1 MLTAL
6 PALVKVGGVFC
17 LILVLNRLRLTLS
30 ICLLIG
36 SLVLGLWMKLG
47 PWEITSQTFYSLSRF
62 QTISLLFIVGLILV
76 ISRLM
81 KTGGHMDRIVR
92 SFSGLCAD
100 DRTAGS
106 VMPALIGLLPMP
118 GGALFSAPMVD
129 TALCR
134 QTLSGEQK
142 TAINYWFRHIWEYWW
157 PIYPGVVLAVGLLE
171 VETWRFMAIM
181 APMTLVT
188 VMAGVIFILRPLG
201 KNPAL
206 SKNQI
211 TRRAVGAFL
220 WESMPILLVA
230 VVILALAGLTG
241 LLAFFRFKI
250 TLSGPVSILLGLLA
264 SLIWVCKVNH
274 TSWRE
279 LREALFAGNILP
291 MMLLVAAIMIF
302 KGILEGSQAVSQIRA
317 ELVGYQIPITLII
330 MLMPFF
336 SGFITGIAV
345 GFVGTSFPLI
355 IPLFP
360 SGNLFDYLSLAALAY
375 TFGYMG
381 MMLSPVHLC
390 LLVTKD
396 HFRASLLRSY
406 RHILLPAAAVMLAA
420 MGLFLISRFF

>member
-1 MLTAL
+1 M
-6 PALVKVGGVFC
+6 
-17 LILVLNRLRLTLS
+17 
-30 ICLLIG
+30 CLLVG
-36 SLVLGLWMKLG
+36 SLILGLWMNLG
-47 PWEITSQTFYSLSRF
+47 LWEITSRTLYSLSRF

-81 KTGGHMDRIVR
+81 KAGGHMDRIVR
-92 SFSGLCAD
+92 SFSGLSAD

-188 VMAGVIFILRPLG
+188 VLAGVIFILRPLG
-201 KNPAL
+201 KNPDR
-206 SKNQI
+206 SKNRL

-220 WESMPILLVA
+220 WEIMPILLVA

-241 LLAFFRFKI
+241 LLAFLGYEIAFA
-250 TLSGPVSILLGLLA
+250 GPFSILLGLLA

-274 TSWRE
+274 TSPRE
-279 LREALFAGNILP
+279 LRAALFAGNMLP

-317 ELVGYQIPITLII
+317 ELIGYHIPMTLII
-330 MLMPFF
+330 ILIPFF

-355 IPLFP
+355 IPLFKN
-360 SGNLFDYLSLAALAY
+360 GNLFDFLSLAALAY

-406 RHILLPAAAVMLAA
+406 RYILLPAAAVMLAA
-420 MGLFLISRFF
+420 TGLFLIPRFF